1 MENVEQDYIKKLF
14 EVASGKVF
22 KCQKGHSFRL
32 AEKTPSPN
40 LDIWKC
46 IRCGKVLK

>member
-1 MENVEQDYIKKLF
+1 MENVDQDYISKLF

-22 KCQKGHSFRL
+22 KCQKGHSFRKVFL
-32 AEKTPSPN
+32 SNE
-40 LDIWKC
+40 WKC